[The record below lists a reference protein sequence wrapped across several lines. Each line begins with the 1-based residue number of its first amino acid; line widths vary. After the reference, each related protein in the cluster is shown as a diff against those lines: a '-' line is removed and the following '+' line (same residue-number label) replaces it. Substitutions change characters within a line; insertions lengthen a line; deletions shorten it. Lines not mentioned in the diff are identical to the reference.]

1 MKTVI
6 EKISKASISRAA
18 EILRAGGLV
27 AFPTE
32 TVYGLGGDATDAD
45 AAAKIYAAKGR
56 PQNNPLIVH
65 IAYPEDAERYAYTC
79 ELYYRIA
86 DAFMPG
92 PITVILPKKDAVPD
106 SVTGGL
112 DSVALRCPSH
122 AGAHELLKASGVP
135 IAAPSANLSGSPSPT
150 CSEHVI
156 SDLDGRVDMILDGGE
171 CEVGL
176 ESTIVKID
184 GDKLIMLRPGKIS
197 AEELESV
204 CREVDIADA
213 VTEKPREDERPLSP
227 GMMYRHYAPKA
238 PLALLDGSFEKRV
251 AFMLEKSSNADVAL
265 ILSSEASERIG
276 ECSASL
282 YVFGDENDLDAQ
294 AHSLFAF
301 LRRADSDGAKEI
313 YTALPQKNGM
323 GLALYNR
330 LIRAASY
337 NIIKL

>member
-1 MKTVI
+1 MNTII
-6 EKISKASISRAA
+6 EKVSEES
-18 EILRAGGLV
+18 ILRASDILRSGGLV

-32 TVYGLGGDATDAD
+32 TVYGLGGNALDAD

-56 PQNNPLIVH
+56 PSNNPLIVH

-92 PITVILPKKDAVPD
+92 PITVILPKKDIVP
-106 SVTGGL
+106 SAVTGGL

-122 AGAHELLKASGVP
+122 AGAQALLKAANIP
-135 IAAPSANLSGSPSPT
+135 IAAPSANLSGSPSPS
-150 CSEHVI
+150 CAEHVI
-156 SDLDGRVDMILDGGE
+156 SDLDGRVDMIIDGGE

-184 GDKLIMLRPGKIS
+184 GDSLLLLRPGKIS
-197 AEELESV
+197 AEELECV
-204 CREVDIADA
+204 CREVDIAQA
-213 VTEKPREDERPLSP
+213 VTEKPREDESPLSP

-238 PLALLDGSFEKRV
+238 SLALLDGSFENRV
-251 AFMLEKSSNADVAL
+251 KFMREKSSDGAVAL
-265 ILSSEASERIG
+265 LLSREAAARIG
-276 ECSASL
+276 ECAASL
-282 YVFGDENDLDAQ
+282 YIFGDEDDLDAQ

-301 LRRADSDGAKEI
+301 LRLADSDGAKEI